1 MGTQYLGNSA
11 SKFSFPMSNKFL
23 SSRSQNPL
31 VASLPEETLHPLN
44 PGRRVPALPVPL
56 ELVHVL
62 PEHVPGPEGRD
73 QVVELCLLLMAVK
86 EGEEVREM
94 IKVCEVFI
102 ITLDDHYEVGGR

>member
-1 MGTQYLGNSA
+1 
-11 SKFSFPMSNKFL
+11 MSNKFL

-62 PEHVPGPEGRD
+62 PENVTSPQRGD
-73 QVVELCLLLMAVK
+73 QVVKFCLVLLSGM
-86 EGEEVREM
+86 
-94 IKVCEVFI
+94 FY
-102 ITLDDHYEVGGR
+102 L